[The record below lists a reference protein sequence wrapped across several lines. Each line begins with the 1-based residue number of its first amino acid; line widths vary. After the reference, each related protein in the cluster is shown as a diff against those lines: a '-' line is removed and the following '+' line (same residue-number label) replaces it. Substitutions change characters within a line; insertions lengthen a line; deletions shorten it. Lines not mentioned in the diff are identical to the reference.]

1 MPNFGKNNA
10 CSTLEKITRA
20 QLWKTLQTFPDMTG
34 PHYCMHDKNSRL
46 YWLVFIDR
54 SLNFTYNIAE
64 VNGDSREGFGGNP
77 SLLNEILGHRS
88 EAQRSVQR
96 WTKTTFTHADE
107 KRVCNLPAALQ
118 QRQLGFDTYATFSL
132 WCSSDSLPLSLW
144 RSSNSLPWEQLI
156 EQLLTLPLLL
166 EVVLG
171 PLLHQWQLTLGTAA
185 TAYLGSSS

>member
-1 MPNFGKNNA
+1 
-10 CSTLEKITRA
+10 
-20 QLWKTLQTFPDMTG
+20 MTG

-171 PLLHQWQLTLGTAA
+171 PLLHQRFQVVGISLHPRQQVVQNVAARAAWQGDQVKKIFARKKQWRV
-185 TAYLGSSS
+185 